1 MTAGRSF
8 RVAAS
13 LAYRLGAT
21 LEVTIDGEPME
32 VGPTIYPMIRA
43 MSIVIAADAQGRA
56 AAWRASA

>member
-1 MTAGRSF
+1 MTAGRSL
-8 RVAAS
+8 RAAAA
-13 LAYRLGAT
+13 LPYRLGAT

-43 MSIVIAADAQGRA
+43 MSIVLSSDAQGRA